1 VSRSSYTHQNL
12 VFWGLVLAAL
22 IGVLMLLSEILLPF
36 VAGMVLAYF
45 LDPVADRCEDLGMPR
60 ALATT
65 VTMAAALLI
74 FVAVFVLIFPLLQE
88 QAVTLFD
95 ALPRIYNELRTTLE
109 EVAPRL
115 IEKAGTTA
123 QAGETLPAWA
133 LNVIGRIWRSGM
145 ALFNFLSLLFVTP
158 VVAWYLLRDW
168 DRIVAK
174 VDQWLPRPY
183 AEEIRG
189 QMSEIDKRL
198 AGFVR
203 GQAIVCIL
211 LAAFYG
217 TGLTALGLDY
227 GLVVGVVA
235 GVISFIPY
243 VGSVTGFVLSM
254 ALALVQ
260 FDNPWWI
267 GAVALVFIIGQ
278 AIEGNF
284 LTPKFVGGRVG
295 LHAVWV
301 ILALF
306 AGGALFGFVGI
317 LVAVPVAAVIG
328 VLVRYLLQRYLESRY
343 YTGSVPSE
351 EPEP

>member
-1 VSRSSYTHQNL
+1 
-12 VFWGLVLAAL
+12 
-22 IGVLMLLSEILLPF
+22 M
-36 VAGMVLAYF
+36 M
-45 LDPVADRCEDLGMPR
+45 
-60 ALATT
+60 
-65 VTMAAALLI
+65 
-74 FVAVFVLIFPLLQE
+74 
-88 QAVTLFD
+88 
-95 ALPRIYNELRTTLE
+95 
-109 EVAPRL
+109 
-115 IEKAGTTA
+115 EKAGTTA
-123 QAGETLPAWA
+123 EGGEALPAWM
-133 LNVIGRIWRSGM
+133 LDVLGGIWRSGM

-189 QMSEIDKRL
+189 QMEEIDKRL

-203 GQAIVCIL
+203 GQAMVCFF

-217 TGLTALGLDY
+217 TGLTALGLNY

-235 GVISFIPY
+235 GLISFIPY

-254 ALALVQ
+254 LLALVQ

-267 GAVALVFIIGQ
+267 GAVAGVFIVGQ

-306 AGGALFGFVGI
+306 AFGALFGFVGV

-328 VLVRYLLQRYLESRY
+328 VLTRYLLQRYLESRY
-343 YTGSVPSE
+343 YTGTVPSE
-351 EPEP
+351 EP